1 MNSGVAD
8 GPKRVR
14 QTSRKLRQVRAT
26 TPPTIPEEEDYPT
39 ALRTY
44 SLYEDDYGLG
54 HGRGR
59 GEGVGGGKEG
69 RDGLGR
75 RGEEGRAGVPE
86 SSAYCTHSLTQ
97 ISGQKI
103 RFESHYQQ
111 H

>member
-1 MNSGVAD
+1 MLDYENRSGCVQLIVWGAISAHVYTAMNSGVAD

-59 GEGVGGGKEG
+59 GATEYAFIV
-69 RDGLGR
+69 
-75 RGEEGRAGVPE
+75 
-86 SSAYCTHSLTQ
+86 
-97 ISGQKI
+97 
-103 RFESHYQQ
+103 F
-111 H
+111 